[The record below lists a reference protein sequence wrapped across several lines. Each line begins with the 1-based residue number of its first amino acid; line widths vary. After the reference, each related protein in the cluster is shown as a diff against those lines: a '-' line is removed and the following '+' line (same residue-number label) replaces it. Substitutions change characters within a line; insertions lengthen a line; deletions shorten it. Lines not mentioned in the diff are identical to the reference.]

1 MCPTVYTGEALKHYQ
16 FGEDHP
22 FGPHRYDAFM
32 QRFQKSGLSEKVSIE
47 EPVVATEAD
56 IGLFHSREY
65 IDLVKRSEES
75 GRTFLDAGD
84 TPIFKGIYKAA
95 ATVVG
100 TVLKAVDD
108 VVEKRYQQHALQQG
122 AKYFRARKPKKLVYI
137 EIEHDRS
144 SASKREYEIKQLSRA
159 DKMILI
165 DSNHNQRSLL
175 LEVKQ

>member
-1 MCPTVYTGEALKHYQ
+1 MTLVEALKNW
-16 FGEDHP
+16 
-22 FGPHRYDAFM
+22 
-32 QRFQKSGLSEKVSIE
+32 SV
-47 EPVVATEAD
+47 
-56 IGLFHSREY
+56 Y
-65 IDLVKRSEES
+65 IIQCSDES
-75 GRTFLDAGD
+75 LYT
-84 TPIFKGIYKAA
+84 GI
-95 ATVVG
+95 TTDVG
-100 TVLKAVDD
+100 
-108 VVEKRYQQHALQQG
+108 KRYQQHALQQG